1 MLLRKLTCPAGVLQI
16 DRGLY
21 KNIKSEKFMKFEIY
35 TPIYIINRGVIE
47 VSTEHIYVFPVYIF
61 SWYKYTNNL

>member
-35 TPIYIINRGVIE
+35 TPIYIINGGVIE
-47 VSTEHIYVFPVYIF
+47 VSIEHIYVFPVYIF
-61 SWYKYTNNL
+61 S

>member
-35 TPIYIINRGVIE
+35 TPIYIINGGVIE

-61 SWYKYTNNL
+61 S

>member
-35 TPIYIINRGVIE
+35 TPSPRSAGCPY
-47 VSTEHIYVFPVYIF
+47 Y
-61 SWYKYTNNL
+61 NLTTFTVTRLAAM